1 MKIKTNLPLM
11 VLFILT
17 STTINGQIPDKW
29 FIKNGYFITGHDG
42 SSYTRTNVSGSTS
55 KFFDIN
61 GVRHPAPIDPLNP
74 EIKYGND
81 IFIIFNDGS
90 YYNSRYLSSQPFN
103 ALPDPTIFGYNIQ
116 LAQQGS
122 LNPYFSNIKYLYF
135 TDKYEEDDPPSNA
148 IKLSFPTSWN
158 NNPNN
163 LTPVIINSYNQ
174 YDLSKTFN
182 DLSANHDIVKGR
194 EITIIVPVKQCSIP
208 RLIYDGNLLDF
219 DRVLLN
225 FSNPTPT
232 PQGSG
237 VNSFIFL
244 PNIEPTNAIFQ
255 FVNFKCKDPLPTSY
269 KIGDSIRFNLTC
281 STDSNEQPVSILA
294 EAISSS
300 HDPNFI
306 KVQCI
311 YRKRQH
317 WFFPYKYYVLYHIE
331 CYNDGPGNESN
342 VKLNFTLPNIVKPNI
357 SIANWKYSEISGC
370 GKRSTAYPK
379 NPSMS
384 TSTDNPKTKTI
395 SFSHLSPEYELNG
408 QDLGSTVIQQEQ
420 IAWVEICAE
429 LNVNTWAEVHA
440 ADLYISAPT
449 TTFGSTTYP
458 IMKFIDPKIKVD
470 SVLYHR
476 PISKTCNCSCPLNIA
491 SSSSSHSKN

>member
-61 GVRHPAPIDPLNP
+61 GVRHPALIDLSTPN
-74 EIKYGND
+74 IKYGND
-81 IFIIFNDGS
+81 LFIIFDNGS
-90 YYNSRYLSSQPFN
+90 YYNSRYLDTQPFY
-103 ALPDPTIFGYNIQ
+103 AGGDPTKYGYNI
-116 LAQQGS
+116 AFVPDG
-122 LNPYFSNIKYLYF
+122 NPYPKFSNIKYIYF
-135 TDKYEEDDPPSNA
+135 TDKYEEDDPPSNS
-148 IKLSFPTSWN
+148 IKFSFPVSGN
-158 NNPNN
+158 NNPNS
-163 LTPVIINSYNQ
+163 LSEVIISEYNQ
-174 YDLSKTFN
+174 FDLSKTQL
-182 DLSANHDIVKGR
+182 DLSANHDIVKGK
-194 EITIIVPVKQCSIP
+194 EITIIVPLIQCTNPI
-208 RLIYDGNLLDF
+208 LTYDGNLLDF
-219 DRVLLN
+219 DKIFLDNSLV
-225 FSNPTPT
+225 T

-237 VNSFIFL
+237 INKSINL
-244 PNIEPTNAIFQ
+244 PVVTYGYQPYK
-255 FVNFKCKDPLPTSY
+255 FVNFKCKDPIPSTYTLETLIDF
-269 KIGDSIRFNLTC
+269 KLFCNNLEIPR
-281 STDSNEQPVSILA
+281 SNLQEKL
-294 EAISSS
+294 SSS

-331 CYNDGPGNESN
+331 CYNDGPGNESS

-379 NPSMS
+379 NPLMS

-395 SFSHLSPEYELNG
+395 SFSHLFPEYELNG
-408 QDLGSTVIQQEQ
+408 QYPGSTVIQQEQ

-491 SSSSSHSKN
+491 SSSSSHSQN